1 MKMHADKLRSHHGA
15 VRRTPVSPESCCSLP
30 CAGPL
35 DIRHILRGQKIQPS
49 LGIGL
54 SSIPVSVLSSA
65 PLTVQRLPD
74 QPEGPV
80 AKETQKRKLNYD
92 VAKKQNKAFAD
103 KNNLGWEDKLF
114 TVAGGAYQSW
124 TVLWKNAAYDTFAD
138 AVAAYQQR
146 LGWVDTDVDGI
157 LGLATWSRIAGLGE
171 AIAGIKNVAGDAEFI
186 CTSAVDYRIRRA
198 KKLVGEKFELSG
210 DKDWNAYNIILQSI
224 PGRMLDVDEG
234 YRGTGPAG
242 AMVYAGL
249 AEFVSESDIW
259 RGELKPGAAIQVWRH
274 QEAYDLLL
282 VGEKDENG
290 KKRRINDGDANF
302 SGTSFVFV
310 RYDTN
315 ANERMWVR
323 HYGSTDPMNK
333 TRYEKWVAANIK

>member
-1 MKMHADKLRSHHGA
+1 LPIKTIWGGKINSSLLPEVHTKAGQTSGKMRHTIHSQMQWRHTNSAL
-15 VRRTPVSPESCCSLP
+15 
-30 CAGPL
+30 AG
-35 DIRHILRGQKIQPS
+35 
-49 LGIGL
+49 
-54 SSIPVSVLSSA
+54 
-65 PLTVQRLPD
+65 LTRL
-74 QPEGPV
+74 
-80 AKETQKRKLNYD
+80 
-92 VAKKQNKAFAD
+92 
-103 KNNLGWEDKLF
+103 WM
-114 TVAGGAYQSW
+114 
-124 TVLWKNAAYDTFAD
+124 
-138 AVAAYQQR
+138 
-146 LGWVDTDVDGI
+146 I